1 MKSRLLFIIL
11 LCLVSFLQAGY
22 MDTDNYYVL
31 EDQELA
37 AWNGSVAAD
46 VTLNVVL
53 DTWSSSNM
61 NNTTSQWWM
70 QFNPTND
77 ALLPNVM
84 TGIDIKGWK
93 MTVTNIGT
101 AQFSIILGASTPF
114 NGWWQTGTGVG
125 VEPGETKTVTIDIT
139 DTSGIPNQKDCTNLL
154 IIFQSGS
161 KMDFKFKV
169 LSAHNYAY
177 DPSPF
182 HNTEVDPTV
191 LTELSWKNI
200 EGITANDVYFG
211 TAEPNPADPNY
222 DEWTEVLPL
231 VKTILDPAA
240 IQTLALSELPP
251 LQDNTV
257 YHWVVDSYRGTVP
270 PVEPNFPG
278 QHWQFTAYIN
288 QAPTVSLGDDQVVW
302 LGQDGT
308 PGQVDVTLT
317 PVVNDDD
324 RPVAQAE
331 LTYSWAKANNSN
343 RIDNL
348 VFPLPDKPSLT
359 LPFTLPGVYDIKL
372 DVNDTKLIGTDTV
385 RITVGTSAC
394 DAARRLPGAPWFNGA
409 DLDQDCQVE
418 MTDLTMLASNWLN
431 CADFITNCQ

>member
-1 MKSRLLFIIL
+1 MKSRVLFIIL
-11 LCLVSFLQAGY
+11 LCLGSFLQAGY

-31 EDQELA
+31 EDHELA
-37 AWNGSVAAD
+37 AWNGAVAAG

-70 QFNPTND
+70 QFNPTD
-77 ALLPNVM
+77 DSLLPNVM
-84 TGIDIKGWK
+84 TGINIKGWK

-101 AQFSIILGASTPF
+101 AQFTIILGASTPF
-114 NGWWQTGTGVG
+114 NGWWQTGPGVG
-125 VEPGETKTVTIDIT
+125 VEPGETKTVTIDIN

-169 LSAHNYAY
+169 LSAHTYAY

-182 HNTEVDPTV
+182 HNTEADPTV

-200 EGITANDVYFG
+200 DGVTANDVYFG

-222 DEWTEVLPL
+222 DEWTEVLPKI
-231 VKTILDPAA
+231 KTILNPAA
-240 IQTLALSELPP
+240 VQTLALSELPP

-270 PVEPNFPG
+270 PAEPNFPG
-278 QHWQFTAYIN
+278 QHWQFTSYIN
-288 QAPTVSLGDDQVVW
+288 RPPVVSLGDDRVVW
-302 LGQDGT
+302 LGQDGI
-308 PGQVDVTLT
+308 PGQVNVTLT
-317 PVVNDDD
+317 PVVSDDD
-324 RPVAQAE
+324 RPVPQTS

-348 VFPLPDKPSLT
+348 VFPLSDKPSLT

-385 RITVGTSAC
+385 RITVGTSSC
-394 DAARRLPGAPWFNGA
+394 DAARRLPNAPWFDGA

-418 MTDLTMLASNWLN
+418 MNDLMMLASNWLN
-431 CADFITNCQ
+431 CADFITHCQ